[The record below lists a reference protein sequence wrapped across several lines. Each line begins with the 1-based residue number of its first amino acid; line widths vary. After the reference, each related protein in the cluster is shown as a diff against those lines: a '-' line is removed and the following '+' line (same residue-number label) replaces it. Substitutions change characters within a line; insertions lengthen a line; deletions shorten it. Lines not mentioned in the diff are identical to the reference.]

1 MLGYKIVKDKI
12 LQKTKVLEGLKI
24 YLIERS
30 FLTNGQVSLLVCSNY
45 KKLNKTFDKC
55 NKFLNPDEAY
65 DYYNYCCKV
74 KCIADVEEITSE
86 EQSDDINSK

>member
-55 NKFLNPDEAY
+55 YKFLDPDQAY
-65 DYYNYCCKV
+65 DYYNHCCTM
-74 KCIADVEEITSE
+74 KCIVDIDEVSSE
-86 EQSDDINSK
+86 EQLDDSYNK

>member
-1 MLGYKIVKDKI
+1 MLRYKIVKDKI

-30 FLTNGQVSLLVCSNY
+30 FLTNGRVSLLVCSNY

-55 NKFLNPDEAY
+55 YKFSDPNQAY
-65 DYYNYCCKV
+65 DYYNHCCKM
-74 KCIADVEEITSE
+74 KSIVEIEDEANE
-86 EQSDDINSK
+86 ESLNDSTI